1 MARIRTIPPH
11 QASGQLKEAYDRLAP
26 LFPPEY
32 SHGDED
38 PDSAPELNPDGV
50 VAAHSL
56 LPEVME
62 PVFQA
67 FVRLMAPELP
77 LSRRQHEMINTVVS
91 SVNRCQY

>member
-1 MARIRTIPPH
+1 MARIRTIPPR
-11 QASGQLKEAYDRLAP
+11 QAEGELRETYDRLAP

-32 SHGDED
+32 SHGGTGT
-38 PDSAPELNPDGV
+38 PDLNPDGV

-62 PVFQA
+62 PVFLA
-67 FVRLMAPELP
+67 FTRLMAPELA